1 MRRSVGSI
9 ALTFAVALCA
19 HAQIVHTD
27 QPSGTSELLIAVSP
41 VSDKIVWV
49 SGQHGTWLRTTD
61 GGAHWQVGQVPGA
74 DSLQFR
80 DVHAVDASTA
90 YLLSIGNGPQSRIYK
105 TTDAGKHWTLQTTN
119 PDSAGFYDCMDF
131 WDPMHGVAV
140 GDAVGG
146 QLVILTTIDGGGH
159 WNRVRALGLPTALP
173 NEGSFAA
180 SGTCLVTR
188 PGGHAWIVSSNPQQ
202 ARLLHTAD
210 FGQTWQLEILP
221 ITTHSGSGPQSVSF
235 RDPENGAV
243 FGGGAAVLPSDVLVA
258 VTADGGAHWTARTTP
273 ELKQGLWAGA
283 YVPGANPAAIVAVG
297 PDGAVYSRDD
307 GVTWI
312 AIDGFD
318 YWSVGMASPR
328 AGWAVGAKGR
338 ITKLSGF

>member
-1 MRRSVGSI
+1 MKRFTRTIAWSI
-9 ALTFAVALCA
+9 AVSTAA

-41 VSDKIVWV
+41 VSDKVAWV

-61 GGAHWQVGQVPGA
+61 GGAHWRVGHVPGA

-80 DVHAVDASTA
+80 DVYAADANTA

-105 TTDAGKHWTLQTTN
+105 TTDAGKHWTLQATN

-131 WDPMHGVAV
+131 WDPTHGAVV
-140 GDAVGG
+140 GDAVAG
-146 QLVILTTIDGGGH
+146 QIVILTTIDGGAH
-159 WNRVRALGLPTALP
+159 WNRVRASALP
-173 NEGSFAA
+173 AALLNEGSFAA

-188 PGGHAWIVSSNPQQ
+188 PGGQAWIVSSNAQQ
-202 ARLLHTAD
+202 ARLLHSAD
-210 FGQTWQLEILP
+210 FGQTWQLEMLP
-221 ITTHSGSGPQSVSF
+221 VSTHSGSGPQSVSF
-235 RDPENGAV
+235 RDQENGAV

-258 VTADGGAHWTARTTP
+258 VTVDAGAHWTARTSP

-283 YVPGANPAAIVAVG
+283 YVPGANPTAIVAVG

-307 GVTWI
+307 GMTWI

-328 AGWAVGAKGR
+328 AGWAVGANGR